1 MKRFRIYIILSA
13 LAIALGIC
21 VSVSVSAAEG
31 TNAPGPADFASYKV
45 IPERNIFNPRRTR
58 GYVPT
63 NETRRQRP
71 RQTDW
76 FALTGTMTYDKGPYA
91 FFEGSSSDLRKV
103 AKPEDTIAGF
113 KVVNIEKNMVKL
125 QSGTNELELKVGMQL
140 RKSAT
145 GEWASSER
153 TDTYEAPANYA
164 TSTRVTIPGSVNTN
178 GISDGGTNSE
188 EGILLDGA
196 AFPPGTEV
204 GSQEDTRGSATTPA
218 PSNGT
223 GITETDPV
231 LRRLAERAAAERG
244 DAPRQQ

>member
-1 MKRFRIYIILSA
+1 MKRSRFYVILSA
-13 LAIALGIC
+13 LAVALGMC
-21 VSVSVSAAEG
+21 SSVSVFAAEA
-31 TNAPGPADFASYKV
+31 TNAPGPGDFASYKV
-45 IPERNIFNPRRTR
+45 IPDRNIFNPRRSR
-58 GYVPT
+58 GYVPS

-71 RQTDW
+71 RQSDW

-125 QSGTNELELKVGMQL
+125 QSGTNEVELKVGMQL
-140 RKSAT
+140 RKSPS

-153 TDTYEAPANYA
+153 AETYEAPANYA
-164 TSTRVTIPGSVNTN
+164 TSTRVTLPGSVNTN

-188 EGILLDGA
+188 EGLLDGA

-204 GSQEDTRGSATTPA
+204 GSQEDSRGSATAPA